1 MATVITNMLSAIPW
15 IGTDFTQFV
24 FILCLVSFHVFFSS
38 EFLPTV
44 GNMNSRSIHPRNS
57 KDKSKYQNV
66 SYDFISMFAGFVD
79 GDGYIKLTRATDG
92 YISFE
97 LVISLD
103 VRDAE
108 LLRYFY
114 SVLQV
119 GRINYYNT
127 TVKYIIGRID
137 LQEIVFPL
145 LIHHGIYFLTDTRR
159 QQYAL
164 ALHVLTNNIVWYA
177 DVPTNFN
184 SNIYPLPTT
193 PAGYLSIPFF
203 RNWVVGF
210 VMAEGSFH
218 IKASNEFYFSI
229 RQREHITLFEAFRIL
244 FNTTRTI
251 DISTIGYSKFN
262 VSSVKDLN
270 TVVQFFSHSGL
281 HPIVGYKKVQ
291 YDNWINNIRN
301 VKRFKNI
308 NLPEH
313 KGYKVAF

>member
-1 MATVITNMLSAIPW
+1 MLSAIPW

-24 FILCLVSFHVFFSS
+24 FILCLVPFHVFFSS
-38 EFLPTV
+38 EFIPTV
-44 GNMNSRSIHPRNS
+44 GNVNSRSIRPRNS
-57 KDKSKYQNV
+57 MDKSKYQNV

-145 LIHHGIYFLTDTRR
+145 LIHHGIYFITHTHR

-177 DVPTNFN
+177 DVPTNLN

-193 PAGYLSIPFF
+193 PAGYLSIPGIGLLVLLWLKDHSTL
-203 RNWVVGF
+203 RLL
-210 VMAEGSFH
+210 MSFIFLSDNVNILH
-218 IKASNEFYFSI
+218 FLKLSEFYLIQLELLTYLLLDIQSLMF
-229 RQREHITLFEAFRIL
+229 LPLRI
-244 FNTTRTI
+244 
-251 DISTIGYSKFN
+251 
-262 VSSVKDLN
+262 
-270 TVVQFFSHSGL
+270 
-281 HPIVGYKKVQ
+281 
-291 YDNWINNIRN
+291 
-301 VKRFKNI
+301 
-308 NLPEH
+308 
-313 KGYKVAF
+313 